1 MYESTTHV
9 ERAAATYRAADKAVL
24 DYLIGARPYNPD
36 AFDALVVER
45 LVAANQLALAA
56 EWMASEIRQDPA
68 HAPLPSCDPGDITDH
83 DDAADHDDWDVE
95 PWAVDDAYPEEQDAY
110 WGYAH

>member
-56 EWMASEIRQDPA
+56 EWMASEIRQSDPLEVF
-68 HAPLPSCDPGDITDH
+68 PTDAQRAERE
-83 DDAADHDDWDVE
+83 DAADHDDWDVE
-95 PWAVDDAYPEEQDAY
+95 PWSVDDAYPEEQDAY